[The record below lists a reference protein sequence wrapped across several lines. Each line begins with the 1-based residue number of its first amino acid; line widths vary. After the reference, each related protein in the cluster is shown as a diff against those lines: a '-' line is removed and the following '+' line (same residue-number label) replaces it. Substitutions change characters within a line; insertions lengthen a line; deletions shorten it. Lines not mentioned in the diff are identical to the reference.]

1 MRHAGGMRI
10 AALGDAH
17 LGRTATT
24 ATTSDGI
31 NQREFDF
38 EVSFNAAIDAMLA
51 TKPDLMVWLGDV
63 FDHPRPNYRSFR
75 VAMRALA
82 KIREHGVG
90 LVAISGNHDTPRLPG
105 TGNPY
110 AVLSDAF
117 PEFHFA
123 YRLGY
128 EHVDVAGLR
137 IHQVPQTRTAEDA
150 VEALQEANANRSLD
164 RVNLLITHPLV
175 HSVERRY
182 ADMNEIEI
190 DDAELQSDLV
200 LLGHYHV
207 HTTVKD
213 HVWYAGSTDS
223 FTFADDPH
231 KPKGFVMLDTDSGI
245 CKHHGLPNQ
254 RPLVTPD
261 PVYAAG
267 RTPMDVQEEIMIK
280 LASVVEGAV
289 VRLALDCIEPD
300 VYRLLDLPAI
310 YQSNA
315 HLLHLKLDPL
325 YMSTT
330 RHIEDLPEIA
340 TIGARWGEYLQQQ
353 SVEDFDAEKLKRTG
367 LDYIE
372 KAIEHAN
379 DGSND

>member
-1 MRHAGGMRI
+1 MRI

-24 ATTSDGI
+24 ATTADGV

-38 EVSFNAAIDAMLA
+38 ERSFEAAITAMLA
-51 TKPDLMVWLGDV
+51 TKPDLMIWLGDV

-75 VAMRALA
+75 VVMRALNQ
-82 KIREHGVG
+82 IRQHGVG

-110 AVLSDAF
+110 AVLHDAF

-123 YRLGY
+123 YRLEY
-128 EHVDVAGLR
+128 EHVDLPGLR
-137 IHQVPQTRTAEDA
+137 LHQVPQTRTAEDA
-150 VEALQEANANRSLD
+150 VEALHVADRNRSAD
-164 RVNLLITHPLV
+164 RVNLLLTHPLV
-175 HSVERRY
+175 QSVERRY

-190 DDAELQSDLV
+190 DDAELKSDLV

-207 HTTVKD
+207 HTKVKEGI
-213 HVWYAGSTDS
+213 WYAGSTDS

-231 KPKGFVMLDTDSGI
+231 RSKGFVVLDTDSGL
-245 CKHHGLPNQ
+245 CKHHGLPGQ

-267 RTPMDVQEEIMIK
+267 RSPAEVQEEIMIK
-280 LASVVEGAV
+280 LASITEGAV
-289 VRLALDCIEPD
+289 ARLTLDCIEPD
-300 VYRLLDLPAI
+300 VYRLLDLPKI
-310 YQSNA
+310 YAENA

-330 RHIEDLPEIA
+330 RIIDDLPEIA
-340 TIGARWGEYLQQQ
+340 TIGARWGEYLGGQD
-353 SVEDFDAEKLKRTG
+353 VTDFDVDRIRRTG
-367 LDYIE
+367 IDYIE

-379 DGSND
+379 EGSND